1 MPEEWVE
8 ELRARGYRLTPQRQL
23 VLDTVAELQHTTP
36 EQLHQHLQAQR
47 RSVNLATVYRTL
59 DLLSDLG
66 LVGHSQIGQGAPTY
80 HLIDHAD
87 HLHLVC
93 RECKAVSQAPLA
105 LAGGLRDQLLSEY
118 GFDAD
123 LGHLTVLGYCARCRA
138 AAGS

>member
-1 MPEEWVE
+1 MPQDWVE
-8 ELRARGYRLTPQRQL
+8 ALRARGYRLTPQRQL
-23 VLDTVAELQHTTP
+23 VLDAVAELQHTTP
-36 EQLHQHLQAQR
+36 EQLHQHLQAQHR
-47 RSVNLATVYRTL
+47 AVNLATVYRTL

-93 RECKAVSQAPLA
+93 RECSGVSQAPLA
-105 LAGGLRDQLLSEY
+105 LAAELRDRIREEY

-123 LGHLTVLGYCARCRA
+123 LGHLTVLGYCDRCRA
-138 AAGS
+138 AQSS